1 MIRYLLTV
9 LLLLL
14 FAFILRQFIPVFP
27 EFHHV
32 RFFLVPLIFICAAV
46 TLDVIGVLLLSF
58 VCGLLWDAQHIIL
71 PVVGDPEVYPELVTT
86 LKFGYSIFLFA
97 IAGFVMQGVKP
108 LFQQGKWQVSVFVTG
123 IALFLYLIIE
133 LMLLSFIRGHI
144 VLTRDILKFVFYSS
158 VITMLFS
165 PVVFLIL
172 FKLAEAYRYQISY
185 RGLGKSRH

>member
-1 MIRYLLTV
+1 M